1 MQWSPGDYRLNC
13 CGRSRLGCV
22 FVPARVFWFWMW
34 GAPRS
39 DPLRASAGDHENSSA
54 TGFGRWPPLDT
65 FWRDEN
71 YPPSSDWQVPAYGG
85 SLAPTRRRVDKLR
98 FPKSPRRRHIKR
110 AVFESTASPPQGSRV
125 QFQPFIEAVILRL
138 GGRRVTCVFKTSSET
153 RVRSAAKRC
162 GSVKTTSVRPRSGG
176 LTRAA

>member
-71 YPPSSDWQVPAYGG
+71 YPPPSDWQVPAYGG

-98 FPKSPRRRHIKR
+98 FLNRLDAVTLRERSSNRPRRHLK
-110 AVFESTASPPQGSRV
+110 AAGYNSSPS
-125 QFQPFIEAVILRL
+125 
-138 GGRRVTCVFKTSSET
+138 
-153 RVRSAAKRC
+153 
-162 GSVKTTSVRPRSGG
+162 
-176 LTRAA
+176 